1 MNHCF
6 RIAACVLCWGAV
18 ATPLWA
24 ADDEPETWTEAE
36 VTLPSGLRTDRLT
49 PFVLD
54 RRSTMQLGIDPDS
67 VSVGADGVVRYIFV
81 ARSGSGALNALYE
94 GVRCKTGE
102 VKVYARWDPSQKQW
116 RTHAGDDWQRME
128 PSGATRRAL
137 QMAQAGI
144 CDGRAP
150 TRSARVMLDSLQ
162 NGRAD
167 QMR

>member
-1 MNHCF
+1 MNKRF
-6 RIAACVLCWGAV
+6 RIAACILSWSA
-18 ATPLWA
+18 AASPLWA
-24 ADDEPETWTEAE
+24 ADEEAEAWTEAA
-36 VTLPSGLRTDRLT
+36 VVLPTGLRTDRLS

-54 RRSTMQLGIDPDS
+54 QRSTMQLGIDPDS
-67 VSVGADGVVRYIFV
+67 VSVGPDGVVRYVFV

-102 VKVYARWDPSQKQW
+102 AKVYARWDPSQQQW
-116 RTHAGDDWQRME
+116 RTHPGDDWQRME
-128 PSGATRRAL
+128 ASGATRRVL

-150 TRSARVMLDSLQ
+150 TRSARVMLDSLK